1 MDPTNI
7 EFIGEKCMISIIPN
21 FSSEPLHLIYGS
33 VGPFRAGFPVFVPL
47 WLATHLRKQQK
58 CRIVPPEWMDMDI
71 LEEIKEEEKRSKF
84 FTKMPSEHYMVV
96 AQLVM
101 STAPDDVPR
110 CEELRTVIKDIF
122 DTREAKL
129 RTSIDAFIK
138 GEGTYAKLDNLTL
151 LEIHSVRPILPWSL
165 DHISRYQRVATASQR
180 DTSMLGLNTTVGS
193 SSVPGSSATP
203 ASLNNSLFTQ

>member
-1 MDPTNI
+1 MDPATI

-21 FSSEPLHLIYGS
+21 FSNEPLHLIYGS

-47 WLATHLRKQQK
+47 WLAAHLRKQQK
-58 CRIVPPEWMDMDI
+58 CRIVPPEWMELET

-122 DTREAKL
+122 DIRESKL

-151 LEIHSVRPILPWSL
+151 LEMHSVRPILPYSL
-165 DHISRYQRVATASQR
+165 DHIARYQRMATASQR
-180 DTSMLGLNTTVGS
+180 DTSMLGMSTTLSGS
-193 SSVPGSSATP
+193 GSGSG
-203 ASLNNSLFTQ
+203 SMSNSYLSQ

>member
-1 MDPTNI
+1 MDPSII
-7 EFIGEKCMISIIPN
+7 EFIGEKSMISIIPN
-21 FSSEPLHLIYGS
+21 FSNEALHLIYGT
-33 VGPFRAGFPVFVPL
+33 VGPFRAGFPVYVPL

-58 CRIVPPEWMDMDI
+58 CRIVPPEWMDLET

-110 CEELRTVIKDIF
+110 CEELRTIIKDIF
-122 DTREAKL
+122 DIRESKL

-151 LEIHSVRPILPWSL
+151 LEIHSVRPILPYSL
-165 DHISRYQRVATASQR
+165 DHIARYQRIATASQR
-180 DTSMLGLNTTVGS
+180 DTSMLGLSTTGGS
-193 SSVPGSSATP
+193 GSGSATGTG
-203 ASLNNSLFTQ
+203 SMSNSFFTQ

>member
-1 MDPTNI
+1 MDPSII
-7 EFIGEKCMISIIPN
+7 EFIGEKSMISIIPN
-21 FSSEPLHLIYGS
+21 FSNEPLHLIYGS
-33 VGPFRAGFPVFVPL
+33 VGPFRAGFPVYVPL

-58 CRIVPPEWMDMDI
+58 CRIVPPEWMELET

-110 CEELRTVIKDIF
+110 CEELRTIIKDIF
-122 DTREAKL
+122 DIRESKL

-151 LEIHSVRPILPWSL
+151 LEIHSVRPILPYSL
-165 DHISRYQRVATASQR
+165 DHIARYQRTATASQR
-180 DTSMLGLNTTVGS
+180 DTSMLGLSTTGGGS
-193 SSVPGSSATP
+193 GTGTGTGTGSMS
-203 ASLNNSLFTQ
+203 NSFLTQ

>member
-1 MDPTNI
+1 MDPAII

-21 FSSEPLHLIYGS
+21 FSNEPLHLIYGS

-47 WLATHLRKQQK
+47 WMATHLRKQQK
-58 CRIVPPEWMDMDI
+58 CRIVPPEWMDMDT
-71 LEEIKEEEKRSKF
+71 LEDIKEEEKRSKF

-122 DTREAKL
+122 DIRESKL

-151 LEIHSVRPILPWSL
+151 LEIHSVRPILPYSL
-165 DHISRYQRVATASQR
+165 DHIARYQRTATASQR
-180 DTSMLGLNTTVGS
+180 DTSMLSASIAGSTT
-193 SSVPGSSATP
+193 AP
-203 ASLNNSLFTQ
+203 ASNSLFSQ

>member
-1 MDPTNI
+1 MDPSII
-7 EFIGEKCMISIIPN
+7 EFIGEKSMISIIPN
-21 FSSEPLHLIYGS
+21 FSNEPLHLVYGS

-47 WLATHLRKQQK
+47 WLATHLRKQEK
-58 CRIVPPEWMDMDI
+58 CRIVPPEWMELET

-84 FTKMPSEHYMVV
+84 FTKMPCEHYMVV

-110 CEELRTVIKDIF
+110 CEELRTIIKDIF
-122 DTREAKL
+122 DIRESKL

-151 LEIHSVRPILPWSL
+151 LEIHSVRPILPYSL
-165 DHISRYQRVATASQR
+165 DHIARYQRMATASQR
-180 DTSMLGLNTTVGS
+180 DTSMLGLNTTGS
-193 SSVPGSSATP
+193 ASGTGSMS
-203 ASLNNSLFTQ
+203 NSLFTQ

>member
-1 MDPTNI
+1 MDPAII

-21 FSSEPLHLIYGS
+21 FSNEPLHLIYGS

-47 WLATHLRKQQK
+47 WMATHLRKQQK
-58 CRIVPPEWMDMDI
+58 CRIVPPEWMDMDT

-110 CEELRTVIKDIF
+110 CEELRTIIKDIF
-122 DTREAKL
+122 DIRESKL

-151 LEIHSVRPILPWSL
+151 LEIHSVRPILPYSL
-165 DHISRYQRVATASQR
+165 DHIARYQRTATASQR
-180 DTSMLGLNTTVGS
+180 DTSMLSASLAGS
-193 SSVPGSSATP
+193 SSAPGSS
-203 ASLNNSLFTQ
+203 SMFSQ

>member
-1 MDPTNI
+1 MDPATI

-21 FSSEPLHLIYGS
+21 FSNEPLHLIYGS

-47 WLATHLRKQQK
+47 WLAAHLRKQQK
-58 CRIVPPEWMDMDI
+58 CRIVPPEWMELET

-122 DTREAKL
+122 DIRESKL

-151 LEIHSVRPILPWSL
+151 LEMHSVRPILPYSL
-165 DHISRYQRVATASQR
+165 DHIARYQRMATASQR
-180 DTSMLGLNTTVGS
+180 DTSMLGMNTTISGS
-193 SSVPGSSATP
+193 GSLS
-203 ASLNNSLFTQ
+203 NSYSTQ

>member
-1 MDPTNI
+1 MDPSTI

-21 FSSEPLHLIYGS
+21 FSNEPLHLIYGS

-47 WLATHLRKQQK
+47 WLAAHLRKQQK
-58 CRIVPPEWMDMDI
+58 CRIVPPEWMELET

-122 DTREAKL
+122 DIRESKL

-151 LEIHSVRPILPWSL
+151 LEIHSVRPILPYSL
-165 DHISRYQRVATASQR
+165 DHIARYQRMATASQR
-180 DTSMLGLNTTVGS
+180 DTSILGMNTTASGTGS
-193 SSVPGSSATP
+193 
-203 ASLNNSLFTQ
+203 NSMSNSFFTQ

>member
-1 MDPTNI
+1 MDPSII
-7 EFIGEKCMISIIPN
+7 EFIGEKSMISIIPN
-21 FSSEPLHLIYGS
+21 FSNEPLHLVYGS

-58 CRIVPPEWMDMDI
+58 CRIVPPEWMELET

-110 CEELRTVIKDIF
+110 CEELRTIIKDIF
-122 DTREAKL
+122 DIRESKL

-151 LEIHSVRPILPWSL
+151 LEIHSVRPILPYSL
-165 DHISRYQRVATASQR
+165 DHIARYQRMATASQR
-180 DTSMLGLNTTVGS
+180 DTSMLGLNTTGS
-193 SSVPGSSATP
+193 ASGTGSMS
-203 ASLNNSLFTQ
+203 NSLFTQ

>member
-1 MDPTNI
+1 MDPAII

-21 FSSEPLHLIYGS
+21 FSNEPLHLIYGS

-47 WLATHLRKQQK
+47 WMATHLRKQQK

-84 FTKMPSEHYMVV
+84 FTKMPCEHYMVV

-122 DTREAKL
+122 DIRESKL

-151 LEIHSVRPILPWSL
+151 LEIHSVRPILPYSL
-165 DHISRYQRVATASQR
+165 DHIARYQRMATASQR
-180 DTSMLGLNTTVGS
+180 DTSMLSASMTGS
-193 SSVPGSSATP
+193 SSTP
-203 ASLNNSLFTQ
+203 NSNSLFSQ

>member
-1 MDPTNI
+1 MDPTI
-7 EFIGEKCMISIIPN
+7 VEFIGEKCMISIIPN
-21 FSSEPLHLIYGS
+21 FSNEPLHLIYGS

-47 WLATHLRKQQK
+47 WLAAHLRKQQK
-58 CRIVPPEWMDMDI
+58 CRIVPPEWMEMET

-110 CEELRTVIKDIF
+110 CEELRTIIKDIF
-122 DTREAKL
+122 DIRESKL

-151 LEIHSVRPILPWSL
+151 LEMHSVRPILPYSL
-165 DHISRYQRVATASQR
+165 DHIARYQRMATASQR
-180 DTSMLGLNTTVGS
+180 DTSMMNTTGGGTGTGS
-193 SSVPGSSATP
+193 MS
-203 ASLNNSLFTQ
+203 NSFFTQ

>member
-1 MDPTNI
+1 MDPSII
-7 EFIGEKCMISIIPN
+7 EFIGEKCMISIVPN
-21 FSSEPLHLIYGS
+21 FSNEPLHLVYGS

-47 WLATHLRKQQK
+47 WLAAHLRKQQK
-58 CRIVPPEWMDMDI
+58 CRIVPPEWMEMET

-84 FTKMPSEHYMVV
+84 FTKMPCEHYMVV
-96 AQLVM
+96 AQLIM

-122 DTREAKL
+122 DIRESKL

-151 LEIHSVRPILPWSL
+151 LEIHSVRPILPYSL
-165 DHISRYQRVATASQR
+165 DHIARYQRMATASQR
-180 DTSMLGLNTTVGS
+180 DTSMLGLSTTSG
-193 SSVPGSSATP
+193 GTGTP
-203 ASLNNSLFTQ
+203 SMSNSFFSQ